1 MQSYEVV
8 VMKKVLLLMILVLFV
23 AGCGPDEPG
32 TPTTGEVVGE
42 PGLEPET
49 DESVVAVVNGE
60 EIYQSEVDEIQQM
73 QQQQGMP
80 VEEGMIIEQL
90 VEMELLL
97 QEAKDRGLSVSDDE
111 VKEELE
117 ELLQMQGMSV
127 EEAEQMLGPQ
137 FETLIEEQKQQ
148 MLIHKLIDDEFEG
161 PTDVTDEEKQEVFD
175 QLEAMGQIP
184 EGETYD
190 EVEGELEMML
200 EQEQEQQAIMG
211 LLQEL
216 EEEADVD
223 IKVDIQPQQPEMEIE
238 PVPEEGG
245 EEGPQEIEVEP
256 APEGGEPEDAEEI
269 EVEAQPD
276 EDGEIVIG

>member
-8 VMKKVLLLMILVLFV
+8 VMKKVLLLMILALFV
-23 AGCGPDEPG
+23 VGCGPDEPEA
-32 TPTTGEVVGE
+32 PTTGEAVGE

-49 DESVVAVVNGE
+49 DDSVVAVVNGE

-97 QEAKDRGLSVSDDE
+97 QEAKNRGLSVSDDE

-117 ELLQMQGMSV
+117 QLLQMQGMSV

-184 EGETYD
+184 EDETYE
-190 EVEGELEMML
+190 EVEEQIGMML

-211 LLQEL
+211 LLREL
-216 EEEADVD
+216 EEKADVD
-223 IKVDIQPQQPEMEIE
+223 IKVDIQPQQPEMQIE
-238 PVPEEGG
+238 PVQDG
-245 EEGPQEIEVEP
+245 EEGAQ
-256 APEGGEPEDAEEI
+256 EI
-269 EVEAQPD
+269 EVEAQPN
-276 EDGEIVIG
+276 EDGEIVVG